1 MQIQSL
7 KAPERRGFPPP
18 PQIFPLAILLLLVL
32 AFLTGLG
39 HLGRPL
45 IWDEGAYL
53 SAAENL
59 GRADPYFTEIGFRPP
74 FLPVMLHL
82 VGIFFGIG
90 VASWLVPSFLFACGV
105 GFIVL
110 YGTQLWGR
118 LEGLL
123 AGALLLSA
131 PYFFTWSGAV
141 LSDIPSA
148 ALATGSLALVHR
160 TTIGKSRWWALAGGV
175 LLAATF
181 LTRWPAVLVGT
192 AALVMLL
199 TRTLKLV
206 PALLYGGGF
215 AAAVAPYFVWAQLRY
230 GSFLEPLRQAQ
241 SAIEGSEAVTEPFY
255 YVTAMGLLAAPL
267 VLAGVALHVFRL
279 PTQRWRDWL
288 HQHLPLLIWAAVLP
302 IYLSL
307 VMHKEYRYIAASIP
321 PLILLSAHGWAGA
334 VRSSRGMWRSV
345 AAILL
350 VGALSW
356 GAAALESFKV
366 QSRADEDQMRVSAD
380 MRAAVPL
387 LRASLP
393 PDGVVYANHLYPVLG
408 YWSKLPTIAV
418 WPRDQRF
425 YSYFPHNMTQ
435 DGIFVHVS
443 ESEKKPDREWLENQ
457 PQFTYIGEVGRVS
470 VYSYDA
476 EPGIID
482 REAVSERIHAANDA
496 YARAD
501 WAAAAKLL
509 EGISSRVPGAGCV
522 QGWSHYKLG
531 AIDEA
536 QTAFQQMLSVDP
548 EQSCALTGGG
558 YTALR
563 NGDATTAERR
573 FEAALVVEPGSVDAM
588 LGTGL
593 ALMRQGRR
601 DEAAGWFRRVLV
613 AHPGHAEAQQFLDGI
628 RGEAGD

>member
-1 MQIQSL
+1 MQSL
-7 KAPERRGFPPP
+7 NAPGRLGFPSLPR
-18 PQIFPLAILLLLVL
+18 IFPLAILLLLIL

-74 FLPVMLHL
+74 FLPVLLHL
-82 VGIFFGIG
+82 TGIFFGITI
-90 VASWLVPSFLFACGV
+90 ASWLVPSFLFACGV

-123 AGALLLSA
+123 AGAMLLST

-160 TTIGKSRWWALAGGV
+160 TTIGNSKWWALAGGV

-181 LTRWPAVLVGT
+181 LTRWPAVLVGA

-215 AAAVAPYFVWAQLRY
+215 VAAVAPYFAWAQLHY

-255 YVTAMGLLAAPL
+255 YVTAMGLLAGPL
-267 VLAGVALHVFRL
+267 VLAGVAPYFFRL
-279 PTQRWRDWL
+279 RTERWRDWL

-307 VMHKEYRYIAASIP
+307 VIHKEYRYIAASIP
-321 PLILLSAHGWAGA
+321 PLILLSAHGWSGA

-345 AAILL
+345 AAIL
-350 VGALSW
+350 VVAALWW
-356 GAAALESFKV
+356 GATAFESFRV
-366 QSRADEDQMRVSAD
+366 QSGADEDQMRVSAD

-393 PDGVVYANHLYPVLG
+393 ADGVVYANHLYPVLG

-425 YSYFPHNMTQ
+425 YSYFPHNMTR

-443 ESEKKPDREWLENQ
+443 HAGKQPDREWLKNQ
-457 PQFTYIGEVGRVS
+457 PQFTYIGVVGRVF

-482 REAVSERIHAANDA
+482 REAVMERIHEANDA

-501 WAAAAKLL
+501 WAGATKLL
-509 EGISSRVPGAGCV
+509 KGISSRVPGVGCV
-522 QGWSHYKLG
+522 QGWSYYKLG

-536 QTAFQQMLSVDP
+536 QTAFQEMLSIDP
-548 EQSCALTGGG
+548 AQSCALTGAG

-563 NGDATTAERR
+563 NGDPASAERR

-601 DEAAGWFRRVLV
+601 EEAAGWFRRVL
-613 AHPGHAEAQQFLDGI
+613 ATHPGHAEALQFLGSI
-628 RGEAGD
+628 AGLASEPR